1 MILDNL
7 LAFVSSPQTITST
20 AASTNIIDLT
30 GFGSG
35 QTPNLNF
42 GNATKYGADMGIG
55 DGEAVPKVVFT
66 VSTTFTTSN
75 SATLTVQLQG
85 APDNGSNAP
94 GSYTTYAEIPTLG
107 TSSLIASATTPAAP
121 GIFAIDWPKV
131 PYNAAFPRF
140 WRINWQVNV
149 GTFSAGAIGF
159 AGIVLQ
165 NDTSWSMGQYPSNF
179 VVAA

>member
-1 MILDNL
+1 MILDNG

-20 AASTNIIDLT
+20 AASTSIIDLT

-35 QTPNLNF
+35 VVPNLNF
-42 GNATKYGADMGIG
+42 GNATNDGADMGIG
-55 DGEAVPKVVFT
+55 DGEANPKVVFT

-85 APDNGSNAP
+85 APSSSNSP

-107 TSSLIASATTPAAP
+107 VASLVASATTPAAP

-131 PYNAAFPRF
+131 PYNASFPRF

-165 NDTSWSMGQYPSNF
+165 NDTSWSMGQYPAAYT
-179 VVAA
+179 VAA